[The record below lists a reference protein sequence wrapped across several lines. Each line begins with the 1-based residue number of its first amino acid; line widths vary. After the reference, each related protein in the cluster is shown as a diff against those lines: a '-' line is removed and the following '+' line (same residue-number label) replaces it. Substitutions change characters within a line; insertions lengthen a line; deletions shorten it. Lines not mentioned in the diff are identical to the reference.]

1 MSGGEERGAPGAEC
15 SEATRR
21 PEPERAGRATMPV
34 DLLAEAAR
42 AGEEGAPAALA
53 TVIRTAGSTPRH
65 PGAKMIVVAR
75 DGGAD
80 PVTTGTIGGG
90 KIELEVIETAVAVAR
105 GAPAARVVKHLVRDL
120 AMCCG
125 GEMELWIEPLDP
137 ARWKALAEA
146 ARRRGKRRG
155 CVLATALDG
164 VGGGGKDV
172 LDDDGVRVAR
182 IEGNRFLEPV
192 RPADRLLL
200 FGAGHVALA
209 IAPLA
214 ARVGFEIVVCDEDE
228 RFASAERFPGARI
241 LATFDDRDVEKD
253 LAAPLGGADY
263 ALIVTRDHAV
273 DQAILERLLPR
284 GEIGYLG
291 LIGSRG
297 KLARFRRRLEAKGI
311 GDEAA
316 WGRLRSPVG
325 IDIGAET
332 PEEIAVA
339 VVAELIQVRNGGNA
353 T

>member
-1 MSGGEERGAPGAEC
+1 
-15 SEATRR
+15 
-21 PEPERAGRATMPV
+21 
-34 DLLAEAAR
+34 LLAEAAQV
-42 AGEEGAPAALA
+42 GEEGAPAALA

-65 PGAKMIVVAR
+65 PGAKMIVVR
-75 DGGAD
+75 GDGGAY
-80 PVTTGTIGGG
+80 PITTGTIGGG
-90 KIELEVIETAVAVAR
+90 KIELEVIEAAVAVAK

-125 GEMELWIEPLDP
+125 GEMELWIEPLDA
-137 ARWKALAEA
+137 ARWKPLAEA
-146 ARRRGKRRG
+146 ARRRGKRRA
-155 CVLATALDG
+155 CVLVTGLDG

-172 LDDDGVRVAR
+172 
-182 IEGNRFLEPV
+182 IEGDGGARGAWLDGERFFEAV

-200 FGAGHVALA
+200 FGAGHVAVA

-214 ARVGFEIVVCDEDE
+214 ARVGFEVVVCDEDD

-241 LATFDDRDVEKD
+241 LATFDDRDVEKE
-253 LAAPLGGADY
+253 LGGPLGAGDY

-284 GEIGYLG
+284 GELGYLG

-297 KLARFRRRLEAKGI
+297 KLGRFRRRLEAKGI
-311 GDEAA
+311 GDAAA

-325 IDIGAET
+325 MDIGAET

-339 VVAELIQVRNGGNA
+339 VVAELIQARNGGGGGA
-353 T
+353 